1 MIIVFEGCRNSGKS
15 FLSNLASEQTGISR
29 YKFNFAEYFGDLG
42 LQSSSSLPAHSFAM
56 GKELMLMQ
64 LNRDGFLKEDFI
76 LDRGFL
82 TVLAWGLCEKRID
95 EEQMGSQISML
106 SNRGLLKDIVVIYVD
121 GENPD
126 KSSRNKD
133 MWDSKENDTT
143 EKEAFN
149 LAIGQFNSIGSDI
162 KIIRF
167 ENDFSQNSASE
178 IINLIKNVRNNTN

>member
-1 MIIVFEGCRNSGKS
+1 
-15 FLSNLASEQTGISR
+15 
-29 YKFNFAEYFGDLG
+29 
-42 LQSSSSLPAHSFAM
+42 
-56 GKELMLMQ
+56 
-64 LNRDGFLKEDFI
+64 
-76 LDRGFL
+76 
-82 TVLAWGLCEKRID
+82 
-95 EEQMGSQISML
+95 ML